1 MTDQNTE
8 TPQPVGLETPVTQEV
23 LNRLGELQEK
33 RFQLGNAM
41 IDFELEKVKVMAMAR
56 QLDGEVHK
64 IFEVELIK
72 RGLPPQAVVEIDPT
86 TRLIKVLSQPLPQQA
101 PPAAPPA
108 PVA

>member
-1 MTDQNTE
+1 MTDQNTA
-8 TPQPVGLETPVTQEV
+8 TPQPVGLETPVAQEV
-23 LNRLGELQEK
+23 MDRLGELQEK

-41 IDFELEKVKVMAMAR
+41 IDLELEKVKVMAMAR

-64 IFEVELIK
+64 LFEVELIK
-72 RGLPPQAVVEIDPT
+72 RGLPPQSAVEINPT

-101 PPAAPPA
+101 PAAGP